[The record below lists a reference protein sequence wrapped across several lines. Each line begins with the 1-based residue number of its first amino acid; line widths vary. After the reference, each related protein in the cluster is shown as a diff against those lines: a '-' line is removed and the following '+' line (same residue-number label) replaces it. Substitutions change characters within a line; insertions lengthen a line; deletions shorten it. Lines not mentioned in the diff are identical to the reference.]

1 MRKLKP
7 EDITGEMI
15 LERLRENLNEQRP
28 VALYNSYHGVPVTN
42 EALVAMIHQDF
53 IGLIVHPYQAVCI
66 RLERRTY
73 FGTKALP
80 TLIRAYPVSI
90 DYTNNVVMLKDLAVP
105 KSISR
110 DLQNSWVAP
119 DRKINVDITSEK
131 RGDLTAPL
139 MEIAVLPGNKV
150 HMVLSV
156 PRRTRFSRHDDVG
169 LVFKLE
175 PDGNL
180 LQVHGKV
187 KSLTK
192 IRNQDG
198 KRMEI
203 VGKAMMGDE
212 ISILAYIAKREDEI
226 IGELDA
232 EYMKLRKRKISGNR

>member
-7 EDITGEMI
+7 EDITGGLI

-28 VALYNSYHGVPVTN
+28 VSLYNSFHGVPVTN
-42 EALVAMIHQDF
+42 EAQVAMIHPDF
-53 IGLIVHPYQAVCI
+53 VGLIVHPYQAVCI
-66 RLERRTY
+66 KLERRTY
-73 FGTKALP
+73 LGTKTLP

-90 DYTNNVVMLKDLAVP
+90 DYTNNVVMVKDLAVP

-119 DRKINVDITSEK
+119 DRKINVEINNEK

-139 MEIAVLPGNKV
+139 LEIAVLPGNKV

-169 LVFKLE
+169 LVFKLD

-187 KSLTK
+187 NSLTK

-198 KRMEI
+198 KRME
-203 VGKAMMGDE
+203 VAGEAMMCDE
-212 ISILAYIAKREDEI
+212 ISILSYIARREDEI

-232 EYMKLRKRKISGNR
+232 AYQKLRKRKIPGNR

>member
-7 EDITGEMI
+7 EDITGGLI

-28 VALYNSYHGVPVTN
+28 VSLYNSYHGVPVTN
-42 EALVAMIHQDF
+42 EAQVAMIHPDF
-53 IGLIVHPYQAVCI
+53 VGLIVHPYQAVCI
-66 RLERRTY
+66 KLERRTY
-73 FGTKALP
+73 LGTKTLP

-90 DYTNNVVMLKDLAVP
+90 DYTNNVVMVKDLAVP

-119 DRKINVDITSEK
+119 ERKINVEINNEK

-139 MEIAVLPGNKV
+139 LEIAVLPGNKV

-156 PRRTRFSRHDDVG
+156 PRRTRFSRYDDVG
-169 LVFKLE
+169 LVFKLN

-187 KSLTK
+187 NSLTK

-198 KRMEI
+198 KRMEV
-203 VGKAMMGDE
+203 VGEAMMGDE
-212 ISILAYIAKREDEI
+212 ISILAYIARREDEI
-226 IGELDA
+226 IGELDKA
-232 EYMKLRKRKISGNR
+232 YQKLRKRKIPGNR